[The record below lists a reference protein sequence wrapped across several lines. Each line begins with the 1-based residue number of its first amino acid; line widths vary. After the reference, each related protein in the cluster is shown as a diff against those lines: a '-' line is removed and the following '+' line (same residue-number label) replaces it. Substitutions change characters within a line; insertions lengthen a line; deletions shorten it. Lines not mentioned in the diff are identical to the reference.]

1 MSKTCPSCAA
11 EASGRFCPQCGVAID
26 ATCRECQNP
35 LPTGARFCNEC
46 GVTVSAQPTAVAA
59 TQPKLPWAVAG
70 LAIVALAGVV
80 IVPRMSAEPAAV
92 AGVAAPFAA
101 QGGAG
106 APGAAGG
113 AMDPTQIDL
122 SSMTPRERADRL
134 FNRVMEGMSGGDTTR
149 IGFFTDM
156 AIQAYGAVPERNAD
170 LYYHLGEL
178 YRVKGD
184 VNAARAQADTILA
197 MDPNHLFGLFGAA
210 TTEQARGNDAAA
222 RAFYQRFL
230 DGYAAQVARN
240 LPEYQEHQQG
250 LPAMRAA
257 AQSVVDAK

>member
-35 LPTGARFCNEC
+35 LPSGARFCNEC
-46 GVTVSAQPTAVAA
+46 GVTVAAVPALAA
-59 TQPKLPWAVAG
+59 ARPSPLPWVITG
-70 LAIVALAGVV
+70 LAVVALAGVV
-80 IVPRMSAEPAAV
+80 IVPRISADPAQA
-92 AGVAAPFAA
+92 AGVAAPFAPQA
-101 QGGAG
+101 
-106 APGAAGG
+106 GAAGG
-113 AMDPTQIDL
+113 MDASQVDL

-156 AIQAYGAVPERNAD
+156 GIRAYAEVPERDAD
-170 LYYHLGEL
+170 LHYHVAEL

-184 VNAARAQADTILA
+184 VDAARAQADTILA
-197 MDPNHLFGLFGAA
+197 KDPQHLFGLFAA
-210 TTEQARGNDAAA
+210 AGTEQARGNAAGA
-222 RAFYQRFL
+222 RALYQRFL

-257 AQSVVDAK
+257 AQAVVDAK

>member
-35 LPTGARFCNEC
+35 LPTGARFCNQC
-46 GVTVSAQPTAVAA
+46 GVTVAAQPTAVAA
-59 TQPKLPWAVAG
+59 RPAKLPWAVAG

-80 IVPRMSAEPAAV
+80 IVPRMSADPAAV
-92 AGVAAPFAA
+92 AGAVSNLA
-101 QGGAG
+101 QQPPAG
-106 APGAAGG
+106 GG
-113 AMDPTQIDL
+113 AMDPSQVDL

-156 AIQAYGAVPERNAD
+156 AIQAYAAVPERNAD

-184 VNAARAQADTILA
+184 VDGARAQADTILA

-210 TTEQARGNDAAA
+210 TTEQARGNDAQA